1 MLYGHFSEPD
11 HVFRLC
17 ASWPIAV
24 VWQRPPEGWRRREE
38 AAADGVA
45 GAADVGEEANWSV
58 MTKVVFG
65 DEDLMAVKE
74 IIGAKGWPSG
84 AEA

>member
-1 MLYGHFSEPD
+1 
-11 HVFRLC
+11 
-17 ASWPIAV
+17 
-24 VWQRPPEGWRRREE
+24 
-38 AAADGVA
+38 
-45 GAADVGEEANWSV
+45 